1 MLVGFS
7 RADAVSAR
15 PSRRHN
21 EASALGRVRSPRAY
35 HRASAP
41 APMPALSLRL
51 SRIALAGMVA
61 WIALL
66 FVPLGVAAGPAQEA
80 MHLVLLAP
88 LVLAPMFLDAS
99 LGAAF
104 GTPPRVLTAASWALV
119 PGMAGAA
126 ASVVAPTGGV
136 AGALA
141 AVWLVPTGLLALWA
155 LDRGLRQWRA
165 GGLDAAEA
173 LGAAGWA
180 MLPGGAVWLVLA
192 RGGVETGYGELVGVL
207 TAAHFHYAGAFVA
220 IWAGLLG
227 RTLEPGRG
235 FAALAAA
242 LVAGFW
248 GVVVGIV
255 LSRGPLGGSWVET
268 AGVVVLAAA
277 AAALGVVGVVR
288 AGRFP
293 DRKAG
298 LMVAVSGGSLVLAMA
313 LALYFHVGA
322 RLGLRPPDF
331 GWMVSRHGALNAYG
345 FGLWGALGW
354 RRLRPRAR

>member
-1 MLVGFS
+1 
-7 RADAVSAR
+7 
-15 PSRRHN
+15 
-21 EASALGRVRSPRAY
+21 
-35 HRASAP
+35 
-41 APMPALSLRL
+41 MPALSRLL
-51 SRIALAGMVA
+51 SRITFAGMVG

-66 FVPLGVAAGPAQEA
+66 FVPLGVAPGPAQEA

-88 LVLAPMFLDAS
+88 LVLTPMFLDAS

-104 GTPPRVLTAASWALV
+104 GPVPRVLSAAGWALL

-126 ASVVAPTGGV
+126 ASVTVPTGV
-136 AGALA
+136 TAGALA
-141 AVWLVPTGLLALWA
+141 AVWLLPTGLLALWA
-155 LDRGLRQWRA
+155 LARAVRQWRG
-165 GGLDAAEA
+165 GGLGAAEA
-173 LGAAGWA
+173 IGAVGWV

-192 RGGVETGYGELVGVL
+192 RGGVETGYGELVGIL

-227 RTLEPGRG
+227 RTLEPSRW

-242 LVAGFW
+242 LVVGFW
-248 GVVVGIV
+248 AVVVGIV

-268 AGVVVLAAA
+268 AGVVLLAAA
-277 AAALGVVGVVR
+277 AVALGAVGVVR
-288 AGRFP
+288 AGRFE
-293 DRKAG
+293 DRAAG
-298 LMVAVSGGSLVLAMA
+298 LMVAVSGGALVLAMA

-322 RLGLRPPDF
+322 RLGMRPPDF